1 MRYRSPKLAALGLA
15 LDGAYGLSITLWGT
29 WFLAA
34 RQPVG

>member
-1 MRYRSPKLAALGLA
+1 MRYRSLKLAALGLG
-15 LDGAYGLSITLWGT
+15 LDGAYGLSIALWGT